1 MIQINQLLLAL
12 RMLTRIIDQ
21 LLIHHFDTSNTA
33 LLKIFLQNTTFKIER
48 SWNIGKIQFKLVGKE
63 VNFIQIQVGKMAIH
77 IYKVDKINFKELLNA
92 NQNCR
97 SNFDHHFKISKTA
110 LLIEGARQIGK
121 TFSIRQ
127 FGKKFKTYIEINFI
141 EQPEAISLFKDL
153 SNTKDLLARLSLFT
167 KQKLI
172 KRDTLIFFD
181 EVQICPEVITY
192 IKFLV
197 DEGSYNYILSGSLL
211 GIEINDLRSV
221 PVGYLTIKRMF
232 PLTFR
237 EFALNLGLNSSILE
251 NLETSFKEKKPVD
264 DFIHKKMME
273 LFRVYLV
280 VGGMPAAVNRYIE
293 TNNLNEVIDI
303 QNQIV
308 NLYKKDITQYD
319 KNNKLAI
326 AQIFELIAPQLNSQ
340 NKRFIIK
347 DIKSGVKFDRYEN
360 SFLWLKDAG
369 FALPVYNVETPKIP
383 LKLSKSRSLFKL
395 FMSDVGLLASEYSQG
410 IQLKIISGDDKLNY
424 GAIFENYI
432 AQELTACEH
441 DLYYYNN
448 KKRGELDFLI
458 EYDGEVLPIEV
469 KSGKDYKVHRALSN
483 IMDCGEF
490 NLNRALIFN
499 NSNLKVEGKLT
510 YAPIYMAMFLK
521 QEIKDE
527 YSIYKIDLSEL
538 NKRF

>member
-1 MIQINQLLLAL
+1 
-12 RMLTRIIDQ
+12 MLTRTVDRVLID
-21 LLIHHFDTSNTA
+21 
-33 LLKIFLQNTTFKIER
+33 
-48 SWNIGKIQFKLVGKE
+48 
-63 VNFIQIQVGKMAIH
+63 
-77 IYKVDKINFKELLNA
+77 
-92 NQNCR
+92 
-97 SNFDHHFKISKTA
+97 HFKISKTA

-369 FALPVYNVETPKIP
+369 FALPVYNVETPKIT
-383 LKLSKSRSLFKL
+383 LELSKSRSLFKL

-410 IQLKIISGDDKLNY
+410 IQLKIISGDDKLNC

-527 YSIYKIDLSEL
+527 DSIYKIDLSEL

>member
-1 MIQINQLLLAL
+1 
-12 RMLTRIIDQ
+12 MLTRTVDRILID
-21 LLIHHFDTSNTA
+21 
-33 LLKIFLQNTTFKIER
+33 
-48 SWNIGKIQFKLVGKE
+48 
-63 VNFIQIQVGKMAIH
+63 
-77 IYKVDKINFKELLNA
+77 
-92 NQNCR
+92 
-97 SNFDHHFKISKTA
+97 HFKISKTA

-141 EQPEAISLFKDL
+141 EQPVAISLFKDL

-181 EVQICPEVITY
+181 EVQISPEVITY

-264 DFIHKKMME
+264 DFIHKKMMD

-369 FALPVYNVETPKIP
+369 FALPAYNVETPKIP

-521 QEIKDE
+521 QEINDE
-527 YSIYKIDLSEL
+527 DSIYKIDLSEL

>member
-1 MIQINQLLLAL
+1 M
-12 RMLTRIIDQ
+12 
-21 LLIHHFDTSNTA
+21 
-33 LLKIFLQNTTFKIER
+33 
-48 SWNIGKIQFKLVGKE
+48 
-63 VNFIQIQVGKMAIH
+63 
-77 IYKVDKINFKELLNA
+77 
-92 NQNCR
+92 
-97 SNFDHHFKISKTA
+97 
-110 LLIEGARQIGK
+110 
-121 TFSIRQ
+121 
-127 FGKKFKTYIEINFI
+127 
-141 EQPEAISLFKDL
+141 FKDL

-273 LFRVYLV
+273 LFRVCLV

-499 NSNLKVEGKLT
+499 NSNLKVEG
-510 YAPIYMAMFLK
+510 
-521 QEIKDE
+521 
-527 YSIYKIDLSEL
+527 
-538 NKRF
+538 N

>member
-1 MIQINQLLLAL
+1 
-12 RMLTRIIDQ
+12 MLTRTVDRILID
-21 LLIHHFDTSNTA
+21 
-33 LLKIFLQNTTFKIER
+33 
-48 SWNIGKIQFKLVGKE
+48 
-63 VNFIQIQVGKMAIH
+63 
-77 IYKVDKINFKELLNA
+77 
-92 NQNCR
+92 
-97 SNFDHHFKISKTA
+97 HFKISKTA

-172 KRDTLIFFD
+172 KSDTLIFFD

-347 DIKSGVKFDRYEN
+347 DIKLGVKFDRYEN

-432 AQELTACEH
+432 AQEITACEH

-527 YSIYKIDLSEL
+527 DSIYKIDLSEL

>member
-1 MIQINQLLLAL
+1 M
-12 RMLTRIIDQ
+12 
-21 LLIHHFDTSNTA
+21 
-33 LLKIFLQNTTFKIER
+33 E
-48 SWNIGKIQFKLVGKE
+48 
-63 VNFIQIQVGKMAIH
+63 
-77 IYKVDKINFKELLNA
+77 
-92 NQNCR
+92 
-97 SNFDHHFKISKTA
+97 
-110 LLIEGARQIGK
+110 K

-197 DEGSYNYILSGSLL
+197 YEGSYNYILSGSLL

-264 DFIHKKMME
+264 DFIHKKMMK

-527 YSIYKIDLSEL
+527 DSIYKIDLSEL

>member
-1 MIQINQLLLAL
+1 
-12 RMLTRIIDQ
+12 MLTRTVDRILID
-21 LLIHHFDTSNTA
+21 
-33 LLKIFLQNTTFKIER
+33 
-48 SWNIGKIQFKLVGKE
+48 
-63 VNFIQIQVGKMAIH
+63 
-77 IYKVDKINFKELLNA
+77 
-92 NQNCR
+92 
-97 SNFDHHFKISKTA
+97 HFKISKTA

-181 EVQICPEVITY
+181 EVHICPEVITY

-521 QEIKDE
+521 QEINDE
-527 YSIYKIDLSEL
+527 DSIYKIDLSEL

>member
-1 MIQINQLLLAL
+1 
-12 RMLTRIIDQ
+12 MLTRTVDRILID
-21 LLIHHFDTSNTA
+21 
-33 LLKIFLQNTTFKIER
+33 
-48 SWNIGKIQFKLVGKE
+48 
-63 VNFIQIQVGKMAIH
+63 
-77 IYKVDKINFKELLNA
+77 
-92 NQNCR
+92 
-97 SNFDHHFKISKTA
+97 HFKISKTA

-510 YAPIYMAMFLK
+510 YAPIYMALFLK

-527 YSIYKIDLSEL
+527 DSIYKIDLSEL

>member
-1 MIQINQLLLAL
+1 
-12 RMLTRIIDQ
+12 MLTRTVDRILID
-21 LLIHHFDTSNTA
+21 
-33 LLKIFLQNTTFKIER
+33 
-48 SWNIGKIQFKLVGKE
+48 
-63 VNFIQIQVGKMAIH
+63 
-77 IYKVDKINFKELLNA
+77 
-92 NQNCR
+92 
-97 SNFDHHFKISKTA
+97 HFKISKTA

-221 PVGYLTIKRMF
+221 PVSYLTIKRMF

-521 QEIKDE
+521 QEINDE
-527 YSIYKIDLSEL
+527 DSIYKIDLSEL

>member
-1 MIQINQLLLAL
+1 M
-12 RMLTRIIDQ
+12 
-21 LLIHHFDTSNTA
+21 
-33 LLKIFLQNTTFKIER
+33 
-48 SWNIGKIQFKLVGKE
+48 
-63 VNFIQIQVGKMAIH
+63 
-77 IYKVDKINFKELLNA
+77 
-92 NQNCR
+92 
-97 SNFDHHFKISKTA
+97 
-110 LLIEGARQIGK
+110 
-121 TFSIRQ
+121 
-127 FGKKFKTYIEINFI
+127 
-141 EQPEAISLFKDL
+141 FKDL

-181 EVQICPEVITY
+181 EIQICPEVITY

-197 DEGSYNYILSGSLL
+197 DKGSYNYILSGSLL

-383 LKLSKSRSLFKL
+383 LKLSKSRTLFKL

-527 YSIYKIDLSEL
+527 DSIYKIDLSEL

>member
-1 MIQINQLLLAL
+1 
-12 RMLTRIIDQ
+12 MLTRTVDRILID
-21 LLIHHFDTSNTA
+21 
-33 LLKIFLQNTTFKIER
+33 
-48 SWNIGKIQFKLVGKE
+48 
-63 VNFIQIQVGKMAIH
+63 
-77 IYKVDKINFKELLNA
+77 
-92 NQNCR
+92 
-97 SNFDHHFKISKTA
+97 HFKISKTA

-369 FALPVYNVETPKIP
+369 LALPVYNVETPKIP

-521 QEIKDE
+521 QEINDE
-527 YSIYKIDLSEL
+527 DSIYKIDLSEL

>member
-1 MIQINQLLLAL
+1 
-12 RMLTRIIDQ
+12 MLTRTVDRILID
-21 LLIHHFDTSNTA
+21 
-33 LLKIFLQNTTFKIER
+33 
-48 SWNIGKIQFKLVGKE
+48 
-63 VNFIQIQVGKMAIH
+63 
-77 IYKVDKINFKELLNA
+77 
-92 NQNCR
+92 
-97 SNFDHHFKISKTA
+97 HFKISKTA

-141 EQPEAISLFKDL
+141 EQSEAISLFKDL

-251 NLETSFKEKKPVD
+251 NLETSFKEQKPVD

-308 NLYKKDITQYD
+308 NLYKKDVTQYD
-319 KNNKLAI
+319 KNNKHAI

-369 FALPVYNVETPKIP
+369 VALPVYNVETPKIP

-395 FMSDVGLLASEYSQG
+395 FMSDVVLLASEYSQG

-527 YSIYKIDLSEL
+527 DSIYKIDLSEL

>member
-1 MIQINQLLLAL
+1 
-12 RMLTRIIDQ
+12 MLTRTVDQ
-21 LLIHHFDTSNTA
+21 
-33 LLKIFLQNTTFKIER
+33 IFVE
-48 SWNIGKIQFKLVGKE
+48 
-63 VNFIQIQVGKMAIH
+63 
-77 IYKVDKINFKELLNA
+77 
-92 NQNCR
+92 
-97 SNFDHHFKISKTA
+97 HFKSSQTA

-121 TFSIRQ
+121 TYSIRE
-127 FGKKFKTYIEINFI
+127 FGKKFKTYIEINFV

-153 SNTKDLLARLSLFT
+153 SSTKDLLARLSLFT
-167 KQKLI
+167 NQDLI

-197 DEGSYNYILSGSLL
+197 DEGSYSYILSGSLL

-237 EFALNLGLNSSILE
+237 EFVSNLGINSKILDS
-251 NLETSFKEKKPVD
+251 LEISFKEKKPVD
-264 DFIHKKMME
+264 DFIHQKMME

-280 VGGMPAAVNRYIE
+280 VGGMPAAVNRYVE
-293 TNNLNEVIDI
+293 TNNLREVIDI
-303 QNQIV
+303 QRQIV

-326 AQIFELIAPQLNSQ
+326 SQIFDLIAPQLNSQ

-347 DIKSGVKFDRYEN
+347 DIKAGIKFDRYEN

-369 FALPVYNVETPKIP
+369 VALPVYNVETPKVP

-410 IQLKIISGDDKLNY
+410 LQLKIISGDDNLNF
-424 GAIFENYI
+424 GAIFENFI
-432 AQELTACEH
+432 AQELTACGH

-448 KKRGELDFLI
+448 KKRGELDFVI

-483 IMDCGEF
+483 LMDCAEF
-490 NLNRALIFN
+490 KLNNAVIFN
-499 NSNLKVEGKLT
+499 NSNLKIEGKLT

-521 QEIKDE
+521 QEIKEGD
-527 YSIYKIDLSEL
+527 SIYKIDLSEL
-538 NKRF
+538 NKRI

>member
-1 MIQINQLLLAL
+1 M
-12 RMLTRIIDQ
+12 
-21 LLIHHFDTSNTA
+21 
-33 LLKIFLQNTTFKIER
+33 
-48 SWNIGKIQFKLVGKE
+48 
-63 VNFIQIQVGKMAIH
+63 
-77 IYKVDKINFKELLNA
+77 
-92 NQNCR
+92 
-97 SNFDHHFKISKTA
+97 
-110 LLIEGARQIGK
+110 
-121 TFSIRQ
+121 
-127 FGKKFKTYIEINFI
+127 
-141 EQPEAISLFKDL
+141 FKDL

-232 PLTFR
+232 HLTFR
-237 EFALNLGLNSSILE
+237 EFALNLELNSSILE

-369 FALPVYNVETPKIP
+369 VALPVYNVETPKIP

-521 QEIKDE
+521 QEINDE
-527 YSIYKIDLSEL
+527 DSIYKIDLSEL

>member
-1 MIQINQLLLAL
+1 
-12 RMLTRIIDQ
+12 MLTRTVDRILID
-21 LLIHHFDTSNTA
+21 
-33 LLKIFLQNTTFKIER
+33 
-48 SWNIGKIQFKLVGKE
+48 
-63 VNFIQIQVGKMAIH
+63 
-77 IYKVDKINFKELLNA
+77 
-92 NQNCR
+92 
-97 SNFDHHFKISKTA
+97 HFKISKTA

-448 KKRGELDFLI
+448 KKRGGLDFLI

-527 YSIYKIDLSEL
+527 DSIYKIDLSEL

>member
-1 MIQINQLLLAL
+1 
-12 RMLTRIIDQ
+12 MLTRTVDRILID
-21 LLIHHFDTSNTA
+21 
-33 LLKIFLQNTTFKIER
+33 
-48 SWNIGKIQFKLVGKE
+48 
-63 VNFIQIQVGKMAIH
+63 
-77 IYKVDKINFKELLNA
+77 
-92 NQNCR
+92 
-97 SNFDHHFKISKTA
+97 HFKISKTA

-141 EQPEAISLFKDL
+141 EQPVAISLFKDL

-197 DEGSYNYILSGSLL
+197 DEGSYHYILSGSLL

-273 LFRVYLV
+273 LFRGYLV

-521 QEIKDE
+521 QEINDE
-527 YSIYKIDLSEL
+527 DSIYKIDLSEL

>member
-1 MIQINQLLLAL
+1 
-12 RMLTRIIDQ
+12 MLTRTVDRILID
-21 LLIHHFDTSNTA
+21 
-33 LLKIFLQNTTFKIER
+33 
-48 SWNIGKIQFKLVGKE
+48 
-63 VNFIQIQVGKMAIH
+63 
-77 IYKVDKINFKELLNA
+77 
-92 NQNCR
+92 
-97 SNFDHHFKISKTA
+97 HFKISKTA

-211 GIEINDLRSV
+211 GIEINALRSV

-527 YSIYKIDLSEL
+527 DSIYKIDLSEL

>member
-1 MIQINQLLLAL
+1 
-12 RMLTRIIDQ
+12 MLTRTVDRILID
-21 LLIHHFDTSNTA
+21 
-33 LLKIFLQNTTFKIER
+33 
-48 SWNIGKIQFKLVGKE
+48 
-63 VNFIQIQVGKMAIH
+63 
-77 IYKVDKINFKELLNA
+77 
-92 NQNCR
+92 
-97 SNFDHHFKISKTA
+97 HFKISKTA

-153 SNTKDLLARLSLFT
+153 SDTKDLLARLSLFT

-273 LFRVYLV
+273 LFRGYLV

-369 FALPVYNVETPKIP
+369 VALPVYNVETPKIP

-527 YSIYKIDLSEL
+527 DSIYKIDLSEL

>member
-1 MIQINQLLLAL
+1 
-12 RMLTRIIDQ
+12 MLTRTVDRILID
-21 LLIHHFDTSNTA
+21 
-33 LLKIFLQNTTFKIER
+33 
-48 SWNIGKIQFKLVGKE
+48 
-63 VNFIQIQVGKMAIH
+63 
-77 IYKVDKINFKELLNA
+77 
-92 NQNCR
+92 
-97 SNFDHHFKISKTA
+97 HFKISKTA

-197 DEGSYNYILSGSLL
+197 DDGSYNYILSGSLL

-521 QEIKDE
+521 QEINDE
-527 YSIYKIDLSEL
+527 DSIYKIDLSEL

>member
-1 MIQINQLLLAL
+1 
-12 RMLTRIIDQ
+12 MLTRTVDRILID
-21 LLIHHFDTSNTA
+21 
-33 LLKIFLQNTTFKIER
+33 
-48 SWNIGKIQFKLVGKE
+48 
-63 VNFIQIQVGKMAIH
+63 
-77 IYKVDKINFKELLNA
+77 
-92 NQNCR
+92 
-97 SNFDHHFKISKTA
+97 HFKISKTA

-527 YSIYKIDLSEL
+527 DSIYKIALSEL

>member
-1 MIQINQLLLAL
+1 
-12 RMLTRIIDQ
+12 MLTRTVDRILID
-21 LLIHHFDTSNTA
+21 
-33 LLKIFLQNTTFKIER
+33 
-48 SWNIGKIQFKLVGKE
+48 
-63 VNFIQIQVGKMAIH
+63 
-77 IYKVDKINFKELLNA
+77 
-92 NQNCR
+92 
-97 SNFDHHFKISKTA
+97 HFKISKTA

-211 GIEINDLRSV
+211 GIEINALRSV

-251 NLETSFKEKKPVD
+251 NLETSFKEKMPVD

-369 FALPVYNVETPKIP
+369 FALPVYNVETLKIP

-521 QEIKDE
+521 QEINDE
-527 YSIYKIDLSEL
+527 DSIYKIDLSEL
-538 NKRF
+538 NKRVLNTVHDYE

>member
-1 MIQINQLLLAL
+1 
-12 RMLTRIIDQ
+12 MLTRTVDRILID
-21 LLIHHFDTSNTA
+21 
-33 LLKIFLQNTTFKIER
+33 
-48 SWNIGKIQFKLVGKE
+48 
-63 VNFIQIQVGKMAIH
+63 
-77 IYKVDKINFKELLNA
+77 
-92 NQNCR
+92 
-97 SNFDHHFKISKTA
+97 HFKISKTA

-141 EQPEAISLFKDL
+141 EQPVAISLFKDL

-181 EVQICPEVITY
+181 EIQICPEVITY

-527 YSIYKIDLSEL
+527 DSIYKIDLSEL

>member
-1 MIQINQLLLAL
+1 
-12 RMLTRIIDQ
+12 MLTRTVDRILID
-21 LLIHHFDTSNTA
+21 
-33 LLKIFLQNTTFKIER
+33 
-48 SWNIGKIQFKLVGKE
+48 
-63 VNFIQIQVGKMAIH
+63 
-77 IYKVDKINFKELLNA
+77 
-92 NQNCR
+92 
-97 SNFDHHFKISKTA
+97 HFKISKTA

-197 DEGSYNYILSGSLL
+197 NEGSYNYILSGSLL

-458 EYDGEVLPIEV
+458 EYDGEVLSIEV

-521 QEIKDE
+521 QEINDE
-527 YSIYKIDLSEL
+527 DSIYKIDLSEL

>member
-1 MIQINQLLLAL
+1 
-12 RMLTRIIDQ
+12 MLTRTVDRILID
-21 LLIHHFDTSNTA
+21 
-33 LLKIFLQNTTFKIER
+33 
-48 SWNIGKIQFKLVGKE
+48 
-63 VNFIQIQVGKMAIH
+63 
-77 IYKVDKINFKELLNA
+77 
-92 NQNCR
+92 
-97 SNFDHHFKISKTA
+97 HFKISKTA

-153 SNTKDLLARLSLFT
+153 SNTKALLARLSLFT

-521 QEIKDE
+521 QEINDE
-527 YSIYKIDLSEL
+527 DSIYKIDLSEL

>member
-1 MIQINQLLLAL
+1 
-12 RMLTRIIDQ
+12 MLTRTVDRILID
-21 LLIHHFDTSNTA
+21 
-33 LLKIFLQNTTFKIER
+33 
-48 SWNIGKIQFKLVGKE
+48 
-63 VNFIQIQVGKMAIH
+63 
-77 IYKVDKINFKELLNA
+77 
-92 NQNCR
+92 
-97 SNFDHHFKISKTA
+97 HFKISKTA

-181 EVQICPEVITY
+181 EVQICPEVIAY

-527 YSIYKIDLSEL
+527 DSIYKIDLSEL

>member
-1 MIQINQLLLAL
+1 
-12 RMLTRIIDQ
+12 
-21 LLIHHFDTSNTA
+21 
-33 LLKIFLQNTTFKIER
+33 
-48 SWNIGKIQFKLVGKE
+48 
-63 VNFIQIQVGKMAIH
+63 
-77 IYKVDKINFKELLNA
+77 
-92 NQNCR
+92 
-97 SNFDHHFKISKTA
+97 
-110 LLIEGARQIGK
+110 
-121 TFSIRQ
+121 
-127 FGKKFKTYIEINFI
+127 
-141 EQPEAISLFKDL
+141 LFKDL

-181 EVQICPEVITY
+181 EIQICPEVITY

-469 KSGKDYKVHRALSN
+469 KSGKDYKVHRTLSN

-527 YSIYKIDLSEL
+527 DSIYKIDLSEL

>member
-1 MIQINQLLLAL
+1 
-12 RMLTRIIDQ
+12 MLTRTVDRILID
-21 LLIHHFDTSNTA
+21 
-33 LLKIFLQNTTFKIER
+33 
-48 SWNIGKIQFKLVGKE
+48 
-63 VNFIQIQVGKMAIH
+63 
-77 IYKVDKINFKELLNA
+77 
-92 NQNCR
+92 
-97 SNFDHHFKISKTA
+97 HFKISKTA

-141 EQPEAISLFKDL
+141 EQPVAISLFKDL

-448 KKRGELDFLI
+448 KKKGELDFLI

-521 QEIKDE
+521 QEINDE
-527 YSIYKIDLSEL
+527 DSIYKIDLSEL

>member
-1 MIQINQLLLAL
+1 
-12 RMLTRIIDQ
+12 MLTRTVDRILID
-21 LLIHHFDTSNTA
+21 
-33 LLKIFLQNTTFKIER
+33 
-48 SWNIGKIQFKLVGKE
+48 
-63 VNFIQIQVGKMAIH
+63 
-77 IYKVDKINFKELLNA
+77 
-92 NQNCR
+92 
-97 SNFDHHFKISKTA
+97 HFKISKTA

-153 SNTKDLLARLSLFT
+153 SDTKDLLARLSLFT

-369 FALPVYNVETPKIP
+369 VALPVYNVETPKIP

-410 IQLKIISGDDKLNY
+410 LQLKIISGDDKLNY

-527 YSIYKIDLSEL
+527 DSIYKIDLSEL

>member
-1 MIQINQLLLAL
+1 
-12 RMLTRIIDQ
+12 MLTRTVDRILID
-21 LLIHHFDTSNTA
+21 
-33 LLKIFLQNTTFKIER
+33 
-48 SWNIGKIQFKLVGKE
+48 
-63 VNFIQIQVGKMAIH
+63 
-77 IYKVDKINFKELLNA
+77 
-92 NQNCR
+92 
-97 SNFDHHFKISKTA
+97 HFKISKTA

-280 VGGMPAAVNRYIE
+280 VGGVPAAVNWYIE

-521 QEIKDE
+521 QEINDE
-527 YSIYKIDLSEL
+527 DSIYKIDLSEL

>member
-1 MIQINQLLLAL
+1 
-12 RMLTRIIDQ
+12 MLTRTVDRILID
-21 LLIHHFDTSNTA
+21 
-33 LLKIFLQNTTFKIER
+33 
-48 SWNIGKIQFKLVGKE
+48 
-63 VNFIQIQVGKMAIH
+63 
-77 IYKVDKINFKELLNA
+77 
-92 NQNCR
+92 
-97 SNFDHHFKISKTA
+97 HFKISKTA

-172 KRDTLIFFD
+172 KRDSLIFFD

-264 DFIHKKMME
+264 DFIHKKTME

-521 QEIKDE
+521 QEINDE
-527 YSIYKIDLSEL
+527 DSIYKIDLSEL

>member
-1 MIQINQLLLAL
+1 
-12 RMLTRIIDQ
+12 MLTRTVDRILID
-21 LLIHHFDTSNTA
+21 
-33 LLKIFLQNTTFKIER
+33 
-48 SWNIGKIQFKLVGKE
+48 
-63 VNFIQIQVGKMAIH
+63 
-77 IYKVDKINFKELLNA
+77 
-92 NQNCR
+92 
-97 SNFDHHFKISKTA
+97 HFKISKTA

-141 EQPEAISLFKDL
+141 EQPVAISLFKDL

-192 IKFLV
+192 INFLV

-527 YSIYKIDLSEL
+527 DSIYKIDLSEL

>member
-1 MIQINQLLLAL
+1 
-12 RMLTRIIDQ
+12 MLTRTVDRILID
-21 LLIHHFDTSNTA
+21 
-33 LLKIFLQNTTFKIER
+33 
-48 SWNIGKIQFKLVGKE
+48 
-63 VNFIQIQVGKMAIH
+63 
-77 IYKVDKINFKELLNA
+77 
-92 NQNCR
+92 
-97 SNFDHHFKISKTA
+97 HFKISKTA

-153 SNTKDLLARLSLFT
+153 SDTKDLLARLSLFT

-181 EVQICPEVITY
+181 EIQICPEVITY

-369 FALPVYNVETPKIP
+369 VALPVYNVETPKIP

-527 YSIYKIDLSEL
+527 DSIYKIDLSEL

>member
-1 MIQINQLLLAL
+1 
-12 RMLTRIIDQ
+12 MLTRTVDRILID
-21 LLIHHFDTSNTA
+21 
-33 LLKIFLQNTTFKIER
+33 
-48 SWNIGKIQFKLVGKE
+48 
-63 VNFIQIQVGKMAIH
+63 
-77 IYKVDKINFKELLNA
+77 
-92 NQNCR
+92 
-97 SNFDHHFKISKTA
+97 HFKISKTA

-211 GIEINDLRSV
+211 GIEIDDLRSV

-293 TNNLNEVIDI
+293 TNYLNEVIDI

-326 AQIFELIAPQLNSQ
+326 AQIFELIAPHLNSQ

-521 QEIKDE
+521 QEINDE
-527 YSIYKIDLSEL
+527 DSIYKIDLSEL

>member
-1 MIQINQLLLAL
+1 M
-12 RMLTRIIDQ
+12 
-21 LLIHHFDTSNTA
+21 
-33 LLKIFLQNTTFKIER
+33 
-48 SWNIGKIQFKLVGKE
+48 
-63 VNFIQIQVGKMAIH
+63 
-77 IYKVDKINFKELLNA
+77 
-92 NQNCR
+92 
-97 SNFDHHFKISKTA
+97 
-110 LLIEGARQIGK
+110 
-121 TFSIRQ
+121 
-127 FGKKFKTYIEINFI
+127 
-141 EQPEAISLFKDL
+141 FKDL

-197 DEGSYNYILSGSLL
+197 DEGSYNYILSGSIL

-527 YSIYKIDLSEL
+527 DSIYKIDLSEL

>member
-1 MIQINQLLLAL
+1 
-12 RMLTRIIDQ
+12 MLTRTVDRILID
-21 LLIHHFDTSNTA
+21 
-33 LLKIFLQNTTFKIER
+33 
-48 SWNIGKIQFKLVGKE
+48 
-63 VNFIQIQVGKMAIH
+63 
-77 IYKVDKINFKELLNA
+77 
-92 NQNCR
+92 
-97 SNFDHHFKISKTA
+97 HFKISKTA

-448 KKRGELDFLI
+448 KKKGELDFLI

-521 QEIKDE
+521 QEINDE
-527 YSIYKIDLSEL
+527 DSIYKIDLSEL

>member
-1 MIQINQLLLAL
+1 
-12 RMLTRIIDQ
+12 MLTRTVDRILID
-21 LLIHHFDTSNTA
+21 
-33 LLKIFLQNTTFKIER
+33 
-48 SWNIGKIQFKLVGKE
+48 
-63 VNFIQIQVGKMAIH
+63 
-77 IYKVDKINFKELLNA
+77 
-92 NQNCR
+92 
-97 SNFDHHFKISKTA
+97 HFKISKTA
-110 LLIEGARQIGK
+110 LLIEGVRQIGK

-280 VGGMPAAVNRYIE
+280 VGGMPATVNRYIE

-521 QEIKDE
+521 QEINDE
-527 YSIYKIDLSEL
+527 DSIYKIDLSEL

>member
-1 MIQINQLLLAL
+1 
-12 RMLTRIIDQ
+12 MLTRTVDRILID
-21 LLIHHFDTSNTA
+21 
-33 LLKIFLQNTTFKIER
+33 
-48 SWNIGKIQFKLVGKE
+48 
-63 VNFIQIQVGKMAIH
+63 
-77 IYKVDKINFKELLNA
+77 
-92 NQNCR
+92 
-97 SNFDHHFKISKTA
+97 HFKISKTA

-141 EQPEAISLFKDL
+141 EQPVAISLFKDL

-181 EVQICPEVITY
+181 EVQISPEVITY

-347 DIKSGVKFDRYEN
+347 NIKSGVKFGRYEN

-369 FALPVYNVETPKIP
+369 VALPVYNVETPKIP

-521 QEIKDE
+521 QEINDE
-527 YSIYKIDLSEL
+527 DSIYKIDLSEL

>member
-1 MIQINQLLLAL
+1 
-12 RMLTRIIDQ
+12 MLTRTVDRILID
-21 LLIHHFDTSNTA
+21 
-33 LLKIFLQNTTFKIER
+33 
-48 SWNIGKIQFKLVGKE
+48 
-63 VNFIQIQVGKMAIH
+63 
-77 IYKVDKINFKELLNA
+77 
-92 NQNCR
+92 
-97 SNFDHHFKISKTA
+97 HFKISKTA

-326 AQIFELIAPQLNSQ
+326 AQIFELIAPQLYSQ

-360 SFLWLKDAG
+360 SFLLLKDAG

-521 QEIKDE
+521 QEINDE
-527 YSIYKIDLSEL
+527 DSIYKIDLSEL

>member
-1 MIQINQLLLAL
+1 M
-12 RMLTRIIDQ
+12 
-21 LLIHHFDTSNTA
+21 
-33 LLKIFLQNTTFKIER
+33 
-48 SWNIGKIQFKLVGKE
+48 
-63 VNFIQIQVGKMAIH
+63 
-77 IYKVDKINFKELLNA
+77 
-92 NQNCR
+92 
-97 SNFDHHFKISKTA
+97 
-110 LLIEGARQIGK
+110 
-121 TFSIRQ
+121 
-127 FGKKFKTYIEINFI
+127 
-141 EQPEAISLFKDL
+141 FKDL

-448 KKRGELDFLI
+448 KKRVELDFLI

-527 YSIYKIDLSEL
+527 DSIYKIDLSEL

>member
-1 MIQINQLLLAL
+1 
-12 RMLTRIIDQ
+12 MLTRTVDRILID
-21 LLIHHFDTSNTA
+21 
-33 LLKIFLQNTTFKIER
+33 
-48 SWNIGKIQFKLVGKE
+48 
-63 VNFIQIQVGKMAIH
+63 
-77 IYKVDKINFKELLNA
+77 
-92 NQNCR
+92 
-97 SNFDHHFKISKTA
+97 HFKISKTA

-347 DIKSGVKFDRYEN
+347 DIKSGVKFDKYEN

-369 FALPVYNVETPKIP
+369 FVLPVYNVETPKIP

-527 YSIYKIDLSEL
+527 DSIYKIDLSEL